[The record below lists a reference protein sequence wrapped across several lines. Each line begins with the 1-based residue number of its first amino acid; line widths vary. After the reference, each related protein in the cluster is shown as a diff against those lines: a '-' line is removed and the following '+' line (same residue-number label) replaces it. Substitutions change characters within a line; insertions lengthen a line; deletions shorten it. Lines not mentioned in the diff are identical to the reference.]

1 MVEWQTRRLQVPM
14 IAISCRFKS
23 CYPHQP
29 SALRRIEVWLSLVER
44 CVRDAEAVGSS
55 PATSTI
61 FYRAEFL
68 LCFFVAVS
76 RLFHS
81 SPPLLKILRIYDM
94 IPKDIIWKGIS
105 HL

>member
-1 MVEWQTRRLQVPM
+1 MLDKILHSLYNNMRGSETG
-14 IAISCRFKS
+14 
-23 CYPHQP
+23 
-29 SALRRIEVWLSLVER
+29 LREIEVWLSLVER

-61 FYRAEFL
+61 FHRHRAEFL

>member
-1 MVEWQTRRLQVPM
+1 MVERCVRDAEAVGSSPATSTIFFFQL
-14 IAISCRFKS
+14 
-23 CYPHQP
+23 H
-29 SALRRIEVWLSLVER
+29 IEVWLSLVER

-61 FYRAEFL
+61 FYRAEIL

-76 RLFHS
+76 RPFHS